1 MFQLPPASGEEEID
15 TDAGPTTGQRLQIDL
30 LSEEQLLELRAE
42 IDQLLP
48 TKALTDLNMERE
60 LVLQLTTVQHLQ
72 MAVLRDKSVPANQK
86 AQTVNSVA
94 ASLQALAKLQ
104 TEVYTSERLKTLEHI
119 LIKTLQTLPTA
130 AQEEF
135 LQAYEGA
142 IAKAL

>member
-1 MFQLPPASGEEEID
+1 MFALPPASGDEE
-15 TDAGPTTGQRLQIDL
+15 TQPAGPTVGERLAISE
-30 LSEEQLLELRAE
+30 LSEVDLLELRAE